1 MKVETRA
8 WLIRRLG
15 WLALLLAAIWVVE
28 AVQLVTGRWLN
39 GLFGLIPRYAEG
51 LDGIAFAPLLH
62 GNPAHAA
69 ANSGP
74 LVVLGTTI
82 ALTATRSV
90 WAVNIVIVLAG
101 GGLVW
106 LLGQP
111 AIHVGAS
118 GLVFGW
124 AAFLIARGL
133 KDRRPL
139 PLLVAAGVG
148 MLYGTL
154 LWGVLP
160 GQPGVSWESHMF
172 GAIAGVLAVFVV
184 PCRLAAAPAA
194 A

>member
-1 MKVETRA
+1 MRA
-8 WLIRRLG
+8 WVRTAFFRRLMWPIG
-15 WLALLLAAIWVVE
+15 LLAVIWLVE
-28 AVQLVTGRWLN
+28 AVQLVSGRWLN
-39 GLFGLIPRYAEG
+39 TLFGLIPRYAEG

-74 LVVLGTTI
+74 LLLLGTTI

-90 WAVNIVIVLAG
+90 WAVNLVIVLAG

-106 LLGQP
+106 LFGQP

-148 MLYGTL
+148 LVYGTL

-160 GQPGVSWESHMF
+160 GQPGVSWESHLF

-184 PCRLAAAPAA
+184 PCRLAAARAA